1 MFVQPLW
8 YLFDFLFASVSVYRQ
23 RPSVSSYHQLYLT
36 NTLAPHV
43 FTFIRKKLFMNK
55 SYWAAA
61 VAATTKESKYNSK
74 EEKACLLLQFVLEIN
89 PGGPHM
95 QNELL
100 PIAVYSHTTQNL
112 VCIICFRD
120 KLIWCVLPIAFSPIS
135 SSSPTTNLNCV
146 VHDMNT
152 SHF

>member
-1 MFVQPLW
+1 
-8 YLFDFLFASVSVYRQ
+8 
-23 RPSVSSYHQLYLT
+23 
-36 NTLAPHV
+36 
-43 FTFIRKKLFMNK
+43 MNK
-55 SYWAAA
+55 SNWAAA

-112 VCIICFRD
+112 VCIIFFGD
-120 KLIWCVLPIAFSPIS
+120 QLIWCVLPWQLQSLP
-135 SSSPTTNLNCV
+135 
-146 VHDMNT
+146 
-152 SHF
+152 